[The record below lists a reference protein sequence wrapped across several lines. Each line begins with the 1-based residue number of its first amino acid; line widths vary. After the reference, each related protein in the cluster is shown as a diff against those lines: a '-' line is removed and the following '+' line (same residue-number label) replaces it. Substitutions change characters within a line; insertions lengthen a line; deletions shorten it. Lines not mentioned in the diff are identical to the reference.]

1 MPVVVGTFDTQ
12 TQAEAAVAGL
22 KDMGFTDADLSVVSR
37 AADPPDPPKDDE
49 QRANDTVDASVAGA
63 ALGAVLGGFLLGP
76 IGAVIG
82 GTAAGGGVAAV
93 LSSHGA
99 SDDEAREY
107 EARLREGRYLVV
119 VKTEDSTAGARAAL
133 DQFGAERIAV
143 KRQ

>member
-12 TQAEAAVAGL
+12 ARAEAAVERL

-76 IGAVIG
+76 VGAVIG
-82 GTAAGGGVAAV
+82 GTAAGGGVAAL
-93 LSSHGA
+93 LSSHGT
-99 SDDEAREY
+99 SEEEAREY
-107 EARLREGRYLVV
+107 EARLREGRYLVAV
-119 VKTEDSTAGARAAL
+119 RTEDSTADVRAAL
-133 DQFGAERIAV
+133 DRSGADRIAV